1 MAQPLT
7 SASDAFRAV
16 TNLIRPNRFS
26 VDISIGDLQI
36 TSERVESVEFPAY
49 GIETIDFRFNNQPL
63 FKIPYATQFQN
74 TCNITFRLDGDGKII
89 NSLYRELNK
98 AFVISDELYMAY
110 AEELFGE
117 LTVKCHRV
125 DNSAQIIALT
135 LSNAYLINI
144 EAAQLSYDENDS
156 YLKQTAVFSYQYA
169 QIQ

>member
-26 VDISIGDLQI
+26 VDISIGQLEV
-36 TSERVESVEFPAY
+36 TAERVEAVEFPAY
-49 GIETIDFRFNNQPL
+49 GIETVDFRFNNQPL
-63 FKIPYATQFQN
+63 IKIPYSTQFQN

-89 NSLYRELNK
+89 NSLYEQLNK
-98 AFVISDELYMAY
+98 AFIVTDELYMAY
-110 AEELFGE
+110 AEELWGT

-125 DNSAQIIALT
+125 DTNAQIVALK
-135 LSNAYLINI
+135 LSNASIINI

-156 YLKQTAVFSYQYA
+156 YLRQTAVFSYQFA
-169 QIQ
+169 EIQ